1 MSKKQVGFVGWR
13 GMVGSVLLARML
25 EENDFSRFDV
35 RFLSTSQAGQPGP
48 EINGTRQVLEDAY
61 DIDTLTGFD
70 VIVSCQG
77 SDYTGKVH
85 GQLRDKGWRG
95 FWIDTASLLR
105 NEPASVLVLDPVNL
119 DVMEKAIA
127 EGRKDLIGANCTVS
141 TMLMGI
147 GGLFK
152 AGLVES
158 ANPSTYQAVSG
169 AGSKNVIELLKQ
181 FYSLGKAVSEDLDNP
196 ARSILDIDRKAAGH
210 LRSADL
216 PAAEFGYPIAG
227 NILPWIDSEMDNGQS
242 REEYKAQIE
251 TNAILGL
258 KPGEIIV
265 DGTCVR
271 VGSLRSHAQSVALKL
286 KEDKPLEE
294 LEEIIKSAHEWV
306 KFIPNN
312 KEETLKH
319 LTPAA
324 VSGSL
329 EVAVGRLRK
338 LNNGPEYLNVFVV
351 GDQLLWGAAEP
362 VRRALITVTTA

>member
-1 MSKKQVGFVGWR
+1 
-13 GMVGSVLLARML
+13 MVGSVLLKRML
-25 EENDFSRFDV
+25 EEDDFSRV
-35 RFLSTSQAGQPGP
+35 EARFLSTSQAGQPGP
-48 EINGTRQVLEDAY
+48 EINGSREPLGDAY
-61 DIDTLTGFD
+61 DIDTLSGFD

-77 SDYTGKVH
+77 SDFTLKVH
-85 GQLRDKGWRG
+85 GALRDKGWDG
-95 FWIDTASLLR
+95 FWIDSASLLR
-105 NEPASVLVLDPVNL
+105 NEPASVLVLDPINL
-119 DVMEKAIA
+119 DVMQRAIDG
-127 EGRKDLIGANCTVS
+127 GRKDLIGANCTVS

-152 AGLVES
+152 TGLVES

-181 FYSLGKAVSEDLDNP
+181 FYSLGEATHEDLENP
-196 ARSILDIDRKAAGH
+196 ANSILDIDRKAADR
-210 LRSADL
+210 LRSAEL
-216 PAAEFGYPIAG
+216 PTSEFGYPIAG

-242 REEYKAQIE
+242 REEYKAQVE

-258 KPGEIIV
+258 KPDEIIV

-271 VGSLRSHAQSVALKL
+271 VGSLRSHAQSVTLKL

-294 LEEIIKSAHEWV
+294 LEEIIKSSHQWARFV
-306 KFIPNN
+306 PNT
-312 KEETLKH
+312 KEETLKN
-319 LTPAA
+319 LTPVA

-338 LNNGPEYLNVFVV
+338 LNNGPEYVNVFVV

-362 VRRALITVTTA
+362 VRRALMTVISL